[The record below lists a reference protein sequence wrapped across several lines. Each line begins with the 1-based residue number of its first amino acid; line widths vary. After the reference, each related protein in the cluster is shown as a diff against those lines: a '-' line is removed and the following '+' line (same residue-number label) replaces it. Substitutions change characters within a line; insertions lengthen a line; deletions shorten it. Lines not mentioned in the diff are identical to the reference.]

1 MNKRKLAHLI
11 GVTVLICS
19 VLIPSVIDFS
29 GEQKTASA
37 TENSTE
43 VAIEAEEETE
53 ITQQPNFHFIEIQ
66 INEEI
71 HGVVK
76 IQIESDMP
84 VTEVA
89 VQLPSEAKIQDAL
102 LLEGQ
107 THQVN
112 EKGQTILSQT
122 METKSLELPVVFDT
136 AGEYQISIVSNDEST
151 VSATINITAGE
162 TSIVTEEPLESETD
176 ASSEILEIEAGIE
189 NASIPETDTPL
200 NNEKISRADENGVQD
215 VATWVEFIRAFVDPT
230 VTTINVI
237 DDFAIPSNP
246 RLNLI
251 DITTGATTN
260 TTGSA
265 RYVYLTAPN
274 ISRKLTIEGN
284 NHQIDFRA
292 VSLCFR
298 DVTAVTDSPWELE
311 IQDITI
317 YHGNF
322 YGPITF
328 NDLNRANQRMSI
340 IMYDNVTNIG
350 NQLIHSPH
358 SFVKISGNTSSIQQE
373 NYTSKF
379 GSWRINATNQT
390 NIFVS
395 EMKLMKGSEL
405 ILSTLGAGNIDL
417 GNDSNGDLTLEYGAK
432 ITAIANGTSGEANG
446 VNILIRSGSVS
457 ADENSEISLVP
468 QRNSSAISLL
478 ATGASFNIG
487 KNANVEIQ
495 SNGRSTNT
503 NNNNTNIVWMAAGSS
518 LLVDEGGRFAVDAV
532 NQGASGS
539 NVVHVNGAATFRVG
553 KDSTLDIKSDS
564 TSQTQNLLYFASA
577 SSIFQFSDAQEINLQ
592 RTQAMSG
599 TATTNGLIN
608 IAGSTGLLDVDVQ
621 AAKQWSRGNLR
632 EEPDYDWTP
641 IFNLNVRYTGTA
653 TRLESVSSISQE
665 TIDSFSANFTT
676 RNVQRVL
683 FEKIP
688 DVSVTIDELS
698 EDNSLEISHV
708 ITGIA
713 SPGSVIRFTGDTAI
727 PAGTIPSPD
736 INSAE
741 MYHVEASTNGEYR
754 YELPLDSYFTVGNT
768 VSAHAFLE
776 GKSDTASTI
785 VQARLTL
792 PNPLDPLNPAEE
804 VNPENKPD
812 LPEEQGQLSIDF
824 ISQFNFGTQSIS
836 VQDKTYYA
844 NSQRLLNEDGTVN
857 QTEERPNFIQV
868 SDRRSTDQRGG
879 WELSIS
885 QESQFSTTN
894 GKELAGAQLQ
904 LANAE
909 LISPQGNTE
918 PNFVETLQNII
929 PGVRQP
935 LITAEGDEGQG
946 TWIYRFGDS
955 VTGNESVKLQVPK
968 GSNADAEFYST
979 TIIWTVEAIPNNSL
993 LKL

>member
-29 GEQKTASA
+29 REQKTASA
-37 TENSTE
+37 TGDSTE
-43 VAIEAEEETE
+43 VAIEAVEENETE
-53 ITQQPNFHFIEIQ
+53 IAQQPNFHFIETQ
-66 INEEI
+66 LSEEI

-107 THQVN
+107 AHQVD
-112 EKGQTILSQT
+112 EKGQTILNQT
-122 METKSLELPVVFDT
+122 VETKSFELPVVFDT
-136 AGEYQISIVSNDEST
+136 PGEYQVSILSNEEST
-151 VSATINITAGE
+151 ASVTINITASE
-162 TSIVTEEPLESETD
+162 TSIVAEEPLESETST
-176 ASSEILEIEAGIE
+176 SSEILEVEASVE
-189 NASIPETDTPL
+189 NDRISETDTTL
-200 NNEKISRADENGVQD
+200 NNEKSSRADENGVQD
-215 VATWVEFIRAFVDPT
+215 VANWVEFIRAFVDPS

-237 DDFAIPSNP
+237 ADFATPSNP
-246 RLNLI
+246 RLDLTTV
-251 DITTGATTN
+251 TTGD
-260 TTGSA
+260 TGNFTGGLSG
-265 RYVYLTAPN
+265 VYLSVPN
-274 ISRKLTIEGN
+274 ISRSLVIEGN
-284 NHQIDFRA
+284 NHQIDFKA
-292 VSLCFR
+292 VALCFL
-298 DVTAVTDSPWELE
+298 DTTANVNSPWDVELKDLE
-311 IQDITI
+311 I
-317 YHGNF
+317 YHGNY
-322 YGPITF
+322 YGPLTF
-328 NDLNRANQRMSI
+328 FNLSTNNQRLSTI
-340 IMYDNVTNIG
+340 TYNNITNIG
-350 NQLIHSPH
+350 NQLIHSPMSH
-358 SFVKISGNTSSIQQE
+358 VQIKGVTSSIQQE
-373 NYTSKF
+373 NYTSNF
-379 GSWRINATNQT
+379 GAWRIYGTNQT

-395 EMKLMKGSEL
+395 KMTMLKDSEL
-405 ILSTLGAGNIDL
+405 VLATIGAGNIDL
-417 GNDSNGDLTLEYGAK
+417 GYDSNGELLLEEGSK
-432 ITAIANGTSGEANG
+432 ITATANGTSGEANG
-446 VNILIRSGSVS
+446 VNILIRSGSVTVG
-457 ADENSEISLVP
+457 ENSEISLAP
-468 QRNSSAISLL
+468 QLNSSAVSLL

-495 SNGRSTNT
+495 SNGRSTNI
-503 NNNNTNIVWMAAGSS
+503 NNNNTNILWMAAGSS

-608 IAGSTGLLDVDVQ
+608 ISGTTGLLDVDVQ
-621 AAKQWSRGNLR
+621 AAKQWSRGNLS

-641 IFNLNVRYTGTA
+641 IFNLNVRYTATA
-653 TRLESVSSISQE
+653 TRLDSVSSISQE
-665 TIDSFSANFTT
+665 TIDSFRANFTT
-676 RNVQRVL
+676 QNVQRIL

-698 EDNSLEISHV
+698 EDSSLEISHV

-713 SPGSVIRFTGDTAI
+713 NPGSVIRFTGDTAL

-741 MYHVEASTNGEYR
+741 MYHVEADANGEYR
-754 YELPLDSYFTVGNT
+754 YELPADSYFTVGNT
-768 VSAHAFLE
+768 VTAYAFLE

-785 VQARLTL
+785 VQERLVP
-792 PNPLDPLNPAEE
+792 PNPLDPLNPDTE
-804 VNPENKPD
+804 VDLENKPD

-836 VQDKTYYA
+836 AQDKTYYA

-857 QTEERPNFIQV
+857 EDEERPNFIQV
-868 SDRRSTDQRGG
+868 SDRRSSDQRGG
-879 WELSIS
+879 WELSLS
-885 QESQFSTTN
+885 QESQFSTSD
-894 GKELAGAQLQ
+894 GKELIGAQLQ

-909 LISPQGNTE
+909 LISPQENSE
-918 PNFVETLQNII
+918 PNFVESLQNLI

-935 LITAEGDEGQG
+935 LIRAEGDEGQG

-955 VTGNESVKLQVPK
+955 TTGSESVKLQVPK
-968 GSNADAEFYST
+968 GSNANAESYST
-979 TIIWTVEAIPNNSL
+979 TLNWELSAIPGN
-993 LKL
+993 

>member
-29 GEQKTASA
+29 REQKTASA

-43 VAIEAEEETE
+43 VAIEAVESSENEME
-53 ITQQPNFHFIEIQ
+53 QKPNFHFIETQ
-66 INEEI
+66 FNEEI

-112 EKGQTILSQT
+112 EKGQTIFSQT

-136 AGEYQISIVSNDEST
+136 AGEYQVSIVSDDESI
-151 VSATINITAGE
+151 VSATIKVTASE
-162 TSIVTEEPLESETD
+162 TPIVAEEPLESETD
-176 ASSEILEIEAGIE
+176 ASSEILEVEAGIE

-237 DDFAIPSNP
+237 DDFATPSNP
-246 RLNLI
+246 RLDLTTV
-251 DITTGATTN
+251 TTGD
-260 TTGSA
+260 TGNFTGGLSG
-265 RYVYLTAPN
+265 VYLSVPN
-274 ISRKLTIEGN
+274 ISRSLVIEGN
-284 NHQIDFRA
+284 NHQIDFKA
-292 VSLCFR
+292 VALCFL
-298 DVTAVTDSPWELE
+298 DTTANVNSPWDVELKDLE
-311 IQDITI
+311 I
-317 YHGNF
+317 YHGNY
-322 YGPITF
+322 YGPLTF
-328 NDLNRANQRMSI
+328 FNLSTNNQRLSTI
-340 IMYDNVTNIG
+340 TYNNITNIG
-350 NQLIHSPH
+350 NQLIHSPMSH
-358 SFVKISGNTSSIQQE
+358 VQIKGVTSSIQQE
-373 NYTSKF
+373 NYTSNF
-379 GSWRINATNQT
+379 GAWRIYGTNQT

-395 EMKLMKGSEL
+395 KMTMLKDSEL
-405 ILSTLGAGNIDL
+405 VLATIGAGNIDL
-417 GNDSNGDLTLEYGAK
+417 GYDSNGELLLEDGSK
-432 ITAIANGTSGEANG
+432 ITATANGTSGEANG
-446 VNILIRSGSVS
+446 VNILIRSGSVT
-457 ADENSEISLVP
+457 AGENSEISLVP
-468 QRNSSAISLL
+468 QLNSSAISLL
-478 ATGASFNIG
+478 ATGASLNIG

-503 NNNNTNIVWMAAGSS
+503 NNNNTNILWMAAGSS

-621 AAKQWSRGNLR
+621 AAKQWSRGNLS

-653 TRLESVSSISQE
+653 TRLDSVSSISQE

-698 EDNSLEISHV
+698 EDKTLEISHV

-713 SPGSVIRFTGDTAI
+713 NPGSVIRFAGDTAI

-741 MYHVEASTNGEYR
+741 MYHVEADSNGEYR
-754 YELPLDSYFTVGNT
+754 YELPADSYFTVGNT
-768 VSAHAFLE
+768 VTAYAFLE

-785 VQARLTL
+785 VQERIAP
-792 PNPLDPLNPAEE
+792 PNPLDPLNPDVE
-804 VNPENKPD
+804 VDPENKPN

-836 VQDKTYYA
+836 TQDKTYYA
-844 NSQRLLNEDGTVN
+844 NSQRLLNGDGTVN
-857 QTEERPNFIQV
+857 ETDERPNFIQV
-868 SDRRSTDQRGG
+868 SDRRSSDQRGG
-879 WELSIS
+879 WELSLS
-885 QESQFSTTN
+885 QESQFSTSD
-894 GKELAGAQLQ
+894 GKELIGAQLQ

-909 LISPQGNTE
+909 LISPQENSE
-918 PNFVETLQNII
+918 PNFVESLQNLI

-935 LITAEGDEGQG
+935 LIRAEGDEGQG

-955 VTGNESVKLQVPK
+955 TTGSESVKLQVPK
-968 GSNADAEFYST
+968 GSNANAESYST
-979 TIIWTVEAIPNNSL
+979 TLNWELSAIPGN
-993 LKL
+993 